1 MGVLILFYSQKV
13 WSEILL
19 EKILILEFGGMG
31 TLDGIGVSEVKV
43 IFHSSNVTWG
53 IKQEKFILENW
64 FQEIF
69 WLSKYPRISNNVDTR
84 ATGT

>member
-19 EKILILEFGGMG
+19 ENFLISVSGGMG

-43 IFHSSNVTWG
+43 IL
-53 IKQEKFILENW
+53 Q
-64 FQEIF
+64 
-69 WLSKYPRISNNVDTR
+69 
-84 ATGT
+84 